1 MTVSIL
7 QSDLNITGDI
17 RSEGTVDIRCQIKGN
32 VYVQSVSI
40 AADARVEGNVTA
52 RKVEVT
58 GKLQGN
64 VQTDSL
70 TLVKTAEVIGDIS
83 CAELSVEKG
92 AAIQGKLD
100 VGGARRAATA
110 TTTAPNAAAP
120 GAAMPRP
127 ATPAPQPP
135 APPVPPRN

>member
-52 RKVEVT
+52 SKVEVT

-83 CAELSVEKG
+83 CTELSVEKG

-110 TTTAPNAAAP
+110 TAQNAAAAS

-135 APPVPPRN
+135 APPAPPRN